1 MNPSFYDPKNTFFHK
16 LDPRTKILML
26 LGWFAIALAVSELWH
41 ALCVLGLA
49 VVYVTAARSW
59 SGLMRIR
66 LFILIIAVFTVVI
79 WSLVPREGEVVFLF
93 IKGEA
98 VLFGMVAATKI
109 IVMLVAGIVF
119 LSTTSVEE
127 STIGLV
133 KLGVPYVMCFA
144 FSTALRLVPT
154 FAATGAT
161 VVEAQ
166 RSRGLELDNVSLWNR
181 MKAYIPL
188 MAPIFLV
195 SIRNANL
202 MAMALE
208 ARGFGS
214 SKKRTFYIQLR
225 MRPGDWLA
233 LSTAAAL
240 VVASIYISY

>member
-1 MNPSFYDPKNTFFHK
+1 MNPSFYEDKDTFFHR
-16 LDPRTKILML
+16 LDPRTKILAL
-26 LGWFAIALAVSELWH
+26 LGWFAIALSASALWH
-41 ALCVLGLA
+41 ALCVLCLA
-49 VVYVTAARSW
+49 AIYVTAARSW

-93 IKGEA
+93 IKGSA
-98 VLFGMVAATKI
+98 VAFGMVAAIKI

-166 RSRGLELDNVSLWNR
+166 RSRGLELDTGSLWSR

-208 ARGFGS
+208 ARGFGA
-214 SKKRTFYIQLR
+214 SKKRTFYIQIK
-225 MRPGDWLA
+225 MRSVDWLA
-233 LSTAAAL
+233 LAATAALAA
-240 VVASIYISY
+240 ASVYFS

>member
-1 MNPSFYDPKNTFFHK
+1 MNPSFYEDKNTLFHK

-26 LGWFAIALAVSELWH
+26 LGWFTIALAASELWH
-41 ALCVLGLA
+41 SLCVLGLA
-49 VVYVTAARSW
+49 AAYVTAARSW
-59 SGLMRIR
+59 KGLMRIR

-79 WSLVPREGEVVFLF
+79 WALVPREGEVVFLF
-93 IKGEA
+93 IKGPA
-98 VLFGMVAATKI
+98 VVFGMVAAIKI

-127 STIGLV
+127 SAIGLV

-166 RSRGLELDNVSLWNR
+166 RSRGLELDTGSLWSR
-181 MKAYIPL
+181 MRAYIPL

-208 ARGFGS
+208 ARGFGA
-214 SKKRTFYIQLR
+214 SKKRTFYIQIK
-225 MRPGDWLA
+225 MRPVDWLA
-233 LSTAAAL
+233 LAATAALAA
-240 VVASIYISY
+240 ASVYFS